1 MSTISPSEYFAISGE
16 SCTFIEMLNDDRKA
30 RLLDA
35 ICAKIRGGEMPP
47 LDDATDIVFRV
58 LDRDNEK
65 FSLITKS
72 SLVLDVIAEDQERNK
87 KKVCPNGHTKEK
99 KERMPDSLLT
109 DDAVF
114 AAFAEYEKMRKL
126 IKKPLTDLAKTRAI
140 NKLERLSNNDPGTAV
155 AILNQSVDH
164 CWQDLYEL
172 KTEVQ
177 HELPRQRSEKIQKAF
192 GFSTE
197 RKESNY
203 NELVWQNI
211 RKGWEENA
219 GS

>member
-1 MSTISPSEYFAISGE
+1 MVFAIGDE
-16 SCTFIEMLNDDRKA
+16 NCGFIEMLNDEKKA

-35 ICAKIRGGEMPP
+35 ICATVLGGEMPP
-47 LDDATDIVFRV
+47 LDEATTIVFRV
-58 LDRDNEK
+58 LQRDSEK
-65 FSLITKS
+65 LSPITKS
-72 SLVLDVIAEDQERNK
+72 SLVTDVVTEDQERNK
-87 KKVCPNGHTKEK
+87 EKVCTNVHTKEK
-99 KERMPDSLLT
+99 KERMPDSILA
-109 DDAVF
+109 DQAVS
-114 AAFAEYEKMRKL
+114 AAFAEFEKMRKM

-172 KTEVQ
+172 KEEPIAESR

-197 RKESNY
+197 RTDVDY
-203 NELVWQNI
+203 NKIAWERI
-211 RKGWEENA
+211 RQGWAEDSQEGEE
-219 GS
+219 